1 MRFLGGTTK
10 ERLSLNSSVMGRD
23 HLWEQALVCTEHALR
38 SGAIVPLAT
47 TLEDLP
53 GEDATTFE
61 LRHLAGATPKH
72 LQQAGPKP
80 NPFRPWDQRLEV
92 EQIGDDHVVI
102 LNKFPVQIGHML
114 LITREWAPQN
124 GWLNASD
131 WSALTS
137 VDRNTTGLWFFNS
150 NPNAGASQ
158 PHRHLQLL
166 PRHDGERVCPRE
178 EWFLRFCSDDNDQNR
193 LRQLIRVEEL
203 VEFNASVLQA
213 TYERLCE
220 NLSIGSPSN
229 DSLPL
234 FAYNILLTRSW
245 MAVIRRKREG
255 VHGFSV
261 NALGFAGCLLST
273 DVSNLSWLKEAGPD
287 ELLRAV
293 IGLEDS
299 N

>member
-1 MRFLGGTTK
+1 
-10 ERLSLNSSVMGRD
+10 MGRD
-23 HLWEQALVCTEHALR
+23 HLWERALICTEHALR

-53 GEDATTFE
+53 GEDGTTFE

-102 LNKFPVQIGHML
+102 LNKYPVQIGHML
-114 LITREWAPQN
+114 LITRDWAPQN

-178 EWFLRFCSDDNDQNR
+178 EWFLRFCYGDDQNR
-193 LRQLIRVEEL
+193 LRQFIRVERL
-203 VEFNASVLQA
+203 VEFNASILQA
-213 TYERLCE
+213 TYERLCK
-220 NLSIGSPSN
+220 NLSLGSPSN
-229 DSLPL
+229 DALPR

-273 DVSNLSWLKEAGPD
+273 DGSDLSWLKEAGPD

-293 IGLEDS
+293 IGLEDLNEKS
-299 N
+299 VEPLMR

>member
-1 MRFLGGTTK
+1 
-10 ERLSLNSSVMGRD
+10 MGRD
-23 HLWEQALVCTEHALR
+23 HLWERALICTEHAMR

-53 GEDATTFE
+53 GEDGTTFE

-102 LNKFPVQIGHML
+102 LNKYPVQIGHML
-114 LITREWAPQN
+114 LITRDWAPQN

-166 PRHDGERVCPRE
+166 PRHEGERACPRDD
-178 EWFLRFCSDDNDQNR
+178 WFFQFCFNNDDQNP
-193 LRQLIRVEEL
+193 LRKFIRVERL
-203 VEFNASVLQA
+203 IEFNPSVLQA
-213 TYERLCE
+213 TYQQLCE
-220 NLSIGSPSN
+220 SLSLGTPSN
-229 DSLPL
+229 DPLPL
-234 FAYNILLTRSW
+234 FAYNLLLTRSW
-245 MAVIRRKREG
+245 MAVIRRSREG

-273 DVSNLSWLKEAGPD
+273 DDSSLSWLKKAGPD

-293 IGLEDS
+293 IGPEDS

>member
-1 MRFLGGTTK
+1 
-10 ERLSLNSSVMGRD
+10 MGRD
-23 HLWEQALVCTEHALR
+23 HLWERALICTEHALR

-53 GEDATTFE
+53 GEDGTTFE

-102 LNKFPVQIGHML
+102 LNKYPVPIGHML
-114 LITREWAPQN
+114 LITRDWAPQN

-137 VDRNTTGLWFFNS
+137 VDRNTTGLWVFNS

-178 EWFLRFCSDDNDQNR
+178 EWFLRFCYGDDQNR
-193 LRQLIRVEEL
+193 LRQFIRVERL
-203 VEFNASVLQA
+203 VEFNASILQA
-213 TYERLCE
+213 TYERLCK
-220 NLSIGSPSN
+220 NLSLGSPSN
-229 DSLPL
+229 DALPR

-273 DVSNLSWLKEAGPD
+273 DGSDLSWLKEAGPD
-287 ELLRAV
+287 ELLRSV
-293 IGLEDS
+293 IGLEDLNEKS
-299 N
+299 VEPLMR

>member
-1 MRFLGGTTK
+1 
-10 ERLSLNSSVMGRD
+10 MGRD
-23 HLWEQALVCTEHALR
+23 HLWERALVCTEHALR

-53 GEDATTFE
+53 GEDGTTFE

-102 LNKFPVQIGHML
+102 LNKYPVQIGHML
-114 LITREWAPQN
+114 LITRDWAPQN

-178 EWFLRFCSDDNDQNR
+178 EWFLRFCYGDDQNR
-193 LRQLIRVEEL
+193 LRQFIRVERL
-203 VEFNASVLQA
+203 VEFNASILQA
-213 TYERLCE
+213 TYERLCK
-220 NLSIGSPSN
+220 NLSLGSPSN
-229 DSLPL
+229 DALPR

-273 DVSNLSWLKEAGPD
+273 DGSDLSWLKEAGPD

-293 IGLEDS
+293 IGLEDLNEKS
-299 N
+299 VEPLMR

>member
-1 MRFLGGTTK
+1 
-10 ERLSLNSSVMGRD
+10 MGRD
-23 HLWEQALVCTEHALR
+23 HLWERALICTEHAMR

-53 GEDATTFE
+53 GENGITFE

-102 LNKFPVQIGHML
+102 LNKYPVQIGHML
-114 LITREWAPQN
+114 LITRDWAPQN

-178 EWFLRFCSDDNDQNR
+178 EWFLRFCYGDDQNR
-193 LRQLIRVEEL
+193 LRQFIRVERL
-203 VEFNASVLQA
+203 VEFNASILQA

-220 NLSIGSPSN
+220 NLSLGSPSN
-229 DSLPL
+229 DALPR

-273 DVSNLSWLKEAGPD
+273 DGSDLSWLKEAGPD
-287 ELLRAV
+287 ELLLAV
-293 IGLEDS
+293 IGLEDLNEKS
-299 N
+299 VEPLMR

>member
-1 MRFLGGTTK
+1 
-10 ERLSLNSSVMGRD
+10 MGRD
-23 HLWEQALVCTEHALR
+23 HLWERALVCTEHALR

-53 GEDATTFE
+53 GEDGTTFE

-102 LNKFPVQIGHML
+102 LNKYPVQIGHML
-114 LITREWAPQN
+114 LITRDWAPQN

-178 EWFLRFCSDDNDQNR
+178 EWFLRFCYGDDQNR
-193 LRQLIRVEEL
+193 LRQFIRVERL
-203 VEFNASVLQA
+203 VEFNASILQA
-213 TYERLCE
+213 TYERLCK
-220 NLSIGSPSN
+220 NLSLGSPSN
-229 DSLPL
+229 DALPR

-273 DVSNLSWLKEAGPD
+273 DGSDLSWLKEAGPD

-293 IGLEDS
+293 IGIEDLNEKS
-299 N
+299 VEPLMR

>member
-23 HLWEQALVCTEHALR
+23 HLWERALICTEHALR

-53 GEDATTFE
+53 GEDGTTFE

-102 LNKFPVQIGHML
+102 LNKYPVQIGHML
-114 LITREWAPQN
+114 LITRDWAPQN

-178 EWFLRFCSDDNDQNR
+178 EWFLRFCYGDDQNR
-193 LRQLIRVEEL
+193 LRQFIRVERL
-203 VEFNASVLQA
+203 VEFNASILQA
-213 TYERLCE
+213 TYERLCK
-220 NLSIGSPSN
+220 NLSLGSPSN
-229 DSLPL
+229 DALPR

-273 DVSNLSWLKEAGPD
+273 DGSDLSWLKEAGPD

-293 IGLEDS
+293 VGLEDS

>member
-1 MRFLGGTTK
+1 
-10 ERLSLNSSVMGRD
+10 MGRD

-92 EQIGDDHVVI
+92 AQIGDDHVVI

-178 EWFLRFCSDDNDQNR
+178 EWFLRFCSDDNDQNS
-193 LRQLIRVEEL
+193 LRQLIRVEQL

-220 NLSIGSPSN
+220 NLSLGSPSN
-229 DSLPL
+229 DSLPR

>member
-1 MRFLGGTTK
+1 
-10 ERLSLNSSVMGRD
+10 MGRD
-23 HLWEQALVCTEHALR
+23 HLWERALVCTEHALR

-102 LNKFPVQIGHML
+102 LNKYPVQIGHML
-114 LITREWAPQN
+114 LITRDWAPQN

-166 PRHDGERVCPRE
+166 PKHDGERVCPRE
-178 EWFLRFCSDDNDQNR
+178 EWFLRFCCGDDQNR
-193 LRQLIRVEEL
+193 LRQFIHVERL
-203 VEFNASVLQA
+203 VEFNASFLQA

-220 NLSIGSPSN
+220 NLSLGSPSN
-229 DSLPL
+229 DALPL

-255 VHGFSV
+255 VNGFSV

-273 DVSNLSWLKEAGPD
+273 DGSDLSWLKEAGPD

-293 IGLEDS
+293 IGLEDLNEKS
-299 N
+299 VEPLMR

>member
-1 MRFLGGTTK
+1 
-10 ERLSLNSSVMGRD
+10 
-23 HLWEQALVCTEHALR
+23 
-38 SGAIVPLAT
+38 
-47 TLEDLP
+47 
-53 GEDATTFE
+53 
-61 LRHLAGATPKH
+61 
-72 LQQAGPKP
+72 
-80 NPFRPWDQRLEV
+80 
-92 EQIGDDHVVI
+92 VVI

-114 LITREWAPQN
+114 LITRDWAPQN

-178 EWFLRFCSDDNDQNR
+178 EWFLRFCYGDDQNR
-193 LRQLIRVEEL
+193 LRQFIRVERL
-203 VEFNASVLQA
+203 VEFNASILQA

-220 NLSIGSPSN
+220 NLSLGAPSN
-229 DSLPL
+229 DALPR

-273 DVSNLSWLKEAGPD
+273 DGSDLSWLKEAGPD

-293 IGLEDS
+293 IGLEDLNEKS
-299 N
+299 VEPLMR